1 MEWHKKEEMEMEMLL
16 QEISCGHCHGYD
28 DSGIS
33 DGWSSSSSG
42 SISPSDSGTS
52 ATTLSSPDSSQR
64 FSSSDG
70 VALTDVLSGVWVS
83 DEPEPDFERDPFE
96 YSLFQA
102 ENDGALEKIEFKN
115 EFGMGEYSAFPLEVN
130 VTVPWVNNP
139 QFDASIPITTISQF
153 NPSCNANTFEQ
164 FSTENY
170 DVPVSVSYY
179 WKQTE
184 AVECKSIDTRNYYLK
199 SENLQGFK
207 SKKLNER
214 LIGVKGNVYLFA
226 NDQNG
231 CRFLQKKLEEGKESI
246 DLIFNGILSHII
258 ELSVN
263 PFGNYLMQKMIQ
275 RCNEEQ
281 RMHIVAFLTGD
292 PSELVRVSLDIHGT
306 RTVQKLVETIKTKEE
321 ISLVMS
327 ALQAGF
333 LDIVKDL
340 NGNHVIQRCLQS
352 FDGDD
357 NKLIFDAAIEHCV
370 EISTHQH
377 GCCVMQKCIA
387 HSSDEHR
394 ERLIDAICANGQ
406 DLAKDS
412 FGNYVVQYLLE
423 LKHSSALTKLA
434 YQFEGR
440 YPQLS
445 AQKFSSNVVEKCL
458 KVFTE
463 SEKAKIVF
471 ELLAVPQFELMLQ
484 HPYSNYVIQA
494 ALQYSKGSSNA
505 ALVSAIKPHATA
517 LRTNTYC
524 KRIFRRALLRN

>member
-28 DSGIS
+28 HDAGIS
-33 DGWSSSSSG
+33 DGWSSLSSG
-42 SISPSDSGTS
+42 SISPSDGSTS
-52 ATTLSSPDSSQR
+52 ATTLSSPDSSQS

-70 VALTDVLSGVWVS
+70 VALTNALSGMWVS
-83 DEPEPDFERDPFE
+83 DEPEPDFERDP
-96 YSLFQA
+96 LT
-102 ENDGALEKIEFKN
+102 EFKN

-130 VTVPWVNNP
+130 NS
-139 QFDASIPITTISQF
+139 QFDASISQF
-153 NPSCNANTFEQ
+153 NPSCNTNTFEQ
-164 FSTENY
+164 FSRENY

-184 AVECKSIDTRNYYLK
+184 AVKCKSIDTRNYYLN
-199 SENLQGFK
+199 SEKLQGFK

-214 LIGVKGNVYLFA
+214 LIAVKGNVYLFA

-292 PSELVRVSLDIHGT
+292 PSELVRVSLNIHGT

-321 ISLVMS
+321 ISLVIS

-387 HSSDEHR
+387 HSSEKQR
-394 ERLIDAICANGQ
+394 ERLIDVICANGL

-423 LKHSSALTKLA
+423 SKHSSALTKLA
-434 YQFEGR
+434 NQFEGR
-440 YPQLS
+440 YQQLS

-463 SEKAKIVF
+463 SEKAKIIF

-494 ALQYSKGSSNA
+494 ALQYSKGSSNE
-505 ALVSAIKPHATA
+505 ALVIAIKPHATA

-524 KRIFRRALLRN
+524 KRIFRRALLKK